1 VADQHVQT
9 ASQPGEHIPSF
20 LCTRVRELKTHPR
33 SMRGARFTQS
43 LVHSLTHPLWSHCWH
58 LHTSVLPRPL
68 CAHLHK
74 HTRLAHITFWRG
86 TATAW
91 REQVR
96 SRFRVAPVDHFA
108 TTKVRA
114 DCFSI
119 FVRPLACTCVCA
131 GSVVEEGARGVCRAH
146 GHSLA
151 LCGACASCSR
161 CALLSHHRHPR
172 TTRLS
177 STWAAQSQRSCT
189 REGIAGQRHLW
200 QASTTIAGAA
210 RLYMLCISHG
220 CAVSSHLAL
229 RNTLAATLTQRH
241 W

>member
-1 VADQHVQT
+1 MLTTLSGVAL
-9 ASQPGEHIPSF
+9 QP
-20 LCTRVRELKTHPR
+20 
-33 SMRGARFTQS
+33 
-43 LVHSLTHPLWSHCWH
+43 
-58 LHTSVLPRPL
+58 
-68 CAHLHK
+68 
-74 HTRLAHITFWRG
+74 
-86 TATAW
+86 

-119 FVRPLACTCVCA
+119 FVRPFACTCVCWSR
-131 GSVVEEGARGVCRAH
+131 SVVEEGARGVCRAH

-172 TTRLS
+172 TTDETRLS

-210 RLYMLCISHG
+210 RLHMLCISHG